1 MHSQE
6 RKGKIATKG
15 KESKIT
21 SAEVTYK
28 FQVFQIIKHSRPRM
42 LSTKYK
48 AGTYRKPTN
57 TD

>member
-28 FQVFQIIKHSRPRM
+28 FQVFQIIKQV
-42 LSTKYK
+42 
-48 AGTYRKPTN
+48 GQGC
-57 TD
+57 